1 MLPFTFSIRLIVA
14 HIFIYIFIFLCQYIV
29 HVTLNKEFILFFKSL
44 QVKDLLQS
52 SQIKFE
58 VLELD
63 QQGKKVKVD
72 KAHIQHSI
80 KTLVVCTF

>member
-1 MLPFTFSIRLIVA
+1 MQL
-14 HIFIYIFIFLCQYIV
+14 YIFMSVYYNTIKQPVDF
-29 HVTLNKEFILFFKSL
+29 FFFKSL

-63 QQGKKVKVD
+63 QQGKKVKVKVD
-72 KAHIQHSI
+72 KAHM
-80 KTLVVCTF
+80 